1 MGQVYCALLVF
12 VTQILSMQR
21 SIQVDQTLT
30 ATHDN
35 AAAWAGIGSATA
47 LLWNQKAV
55 PASFISV
62 LAVLLYLGNILV
74 LHVTILGLFPLETS
88 NSTRFVPVITH
99 GLPTFNFSGYDL
111 SIPLDRDDAW
121 WVKCCRNVPSH
132 YFSPDRQDTMDYARR
147 TLYFLPS
154 ILESTTTL
162 GVRDGTLYDVP
173 ERNVGTGNVTVNAT
187 GFNITCR
194 YVTDMSF
201 ILIPA
206 EGRWEMKSGDGR
218 TLGWIERTRNGY
230 TQWKAHR

>member
-1 MGQVYCALLVF
+1 MHGG
-12 VTQILSMQR
+12 S
-21 SIQVDQTLT
+21 
-30 ATHDN
+30 N
-35 AAAWAGIGSATA
+35 AAET
-47 LLWNQKAV
+47 
-55 PASFISV
+55 
-62 LAVLLYLGNILV
+62 YL
-74 LHVTILGLFPLETS
+74 P
-88 NSTRFVPVITH
+88 
-99 GLPTFNFSGYDL
+99 
-111 SIPLDRDDAW
+111 
-121 WVKCCRNVPSH
+121 H
-132 YFSPDRQDTMDYARR
+132 YISPDRQDTMDYARR

-154 ILESTTTL
+154 ILGSATTL

-173 ERNVGTGNVTVNAT
+173 ERNAGTGNVTVNAT